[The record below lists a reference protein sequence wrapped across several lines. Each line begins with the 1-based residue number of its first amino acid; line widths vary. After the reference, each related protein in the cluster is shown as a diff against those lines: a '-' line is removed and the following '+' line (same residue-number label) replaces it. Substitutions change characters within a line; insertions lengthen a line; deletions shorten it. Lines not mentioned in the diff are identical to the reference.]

1 MKKAIIILI
10 FLASTFVSYSQEVNK
25 TAIDSV
31 SQKVMLIG
39 KCTLEGLMNNE
50 VFNEAFKTENKYY
63 KIDTIVAEQLRT
75 KLDNISIVL
84 FMGTWCGDSKEQ
96 VPRFFMIMDMLNFDT
111 HSIKI
116 YCNKRGI
123 YADDPYAN
131 QFNII
136 KIPSFIIFKDGVE
149 IGRIVETPKVSLEKD
164 LLEIISP
171 H

>member
-1 MKKAIIILI
+1 MTI
-10 FLASTFVSYSQEVNK
+10 TFVTFSQDVNK
-25 TAIDSV
+25 TALDSV
-31 SQKVMLIG
+31 SQKEILIG
-39 KCTLEGLMNNE
+39 KCTLEGLMSNE
-50 VFNEAFKTENKYY
+50 IFNTAFKTENKYY
-63 KIDTIVAEQLRT
+63 KIDCNTVEILRN

-96 VPRFFMIMDMLNFDT
+96 VPRFYMIMDMLTYDT

-116 YCNKRGI
+116 YCNKRGK

-131 QFNII
+131 QFNIL
-136 KIPSFIIFKDGVE
+136 KIPTFIIFKDGVE

-164 LLEIISP
+164 LLEIISN